1 MGILSALLHAHR
13 PRRRSA
19 FHGASMGRLASSWQA
34 DAGSINR
41 WLRYEL
47 ATLRRRSRELARSDP
62 FAAGFVS
69 SFKRNVAGPKPFVL
83 QAKAKMTDGRPN
95 RSANDQIEGLYRE
108 RCRPGN
114 WDVTGRMS
122 ASAFHRLA
130 AETWARDGEFL
141 ARYVVI
147 DDKLYLQALDIDRL
161 DEQRNENL
169 TGGGAIKMGVEV
181 NQWNRPVAYHILTEH
196 PGELGEW
203 SRGRP
208 RESERVPAS
217 DVVHIFVP
225 MWPEQVRGIPMM
237 FASMLNLW
245 HMGAFNEAAVINAR
259 IGASKIATLQTPNGQ
274 PPENMAT
281 GKDTVGNLLTDVE
294 PGTYWTLPEGVVLES
309 WDPKFPE
316 ESIETFTR
324 VVLRGAAA
332 GVGMAAHSFANDPSD
347 VNYSTARVFLLEE
360 RDNWMTFQDHYI
372 DHLCAPDLLRWMTWE
387 SVRLAGGLPESF
399 PKFAAQCRFQ
409 GKRWQWVDPQK
420 EVAAKKE
427 AVALRITSRSR
438 IAAEQGED
446 WDEIV
451 DELAEEEAT
460 AREKGVELEPK
471 PAQTQQASNAGSS
484 NQGSGGESDGDTDGD
499 AGAESNA

>member
-1 MGILSALLHAHR
+1 MGILSGLLNPAR

-19 FHGASMGRLASSWQA
+19 FGGASIGRLTSSWQA
-34 DAGSINR
+34 DPGSINR

-47 ATLRRRSRELARSDP
+47 ATMRRRARELARSDP
-62 FAAGFVS
+62 YAAGFITA
-69 SFKRNVAGPKPFVL
+69 FKRNVAGPRPFVM
-83 QAKAKMTDGRPN
+83 QAKAKMSDGRPN
-95 RSANDQIEGLYRE
+95 RSANDQIEALWKARG
-108 RCRPGN
+108 RPGN

-122 ASAFHRLA
+122 ASAWHRLA
-130 AETWARDGEFL
+130 AECWARDGEFL
-141 ARYVVI
+141 ARYVST
-147 DDKLYLQALDIDRL
+147 DGKLYLQALDIERL
-161 DEQRNENL
+161 DEQRNDNL
-169 TGGGAIKMGVEV
+169 ANGGAIKMGVEV
-181 NQWNRPVAYHILTEH
+181 NRYGRPVAYHILRDH

-203 SRGRP
+203 SRMRA
-208 RESERVPAS
+208 RDSERVPA
-217 DVVHIFVP
+217 DDIVHLFVP

-245 HMGAFNEAAVINAR
+245 HMGAFAEAAVVNAR

-274 PPENMAT
+274 APENMAT
-281 GKDTVGNLLTDVE
+281 GKDTAGNLLTDIE
-294 PGTYWTLPEGVVLES
+294 PGTYWTLPEGVELGS

-324 VVLRGAAA
+324 TVLRGAAA

-360 RDNWMTFQDHYI
+360 RDSWMTFQDHYI
-372 DHLCAPDLLRWMTWE
+372 EHFCFPDLARWLEWE
-387 SVRLAGGLPESF
+387 SLRTQGDLPVTF
-399 PKFAAQCRFQ
+399 TKFAEQCRFQ
-409 GKRWQWVDPQK
+409 GKRWQWIDPQK

-427 AVALRITSRSR
+427 AVGLRITSRSR

-471 PAQTQQASNAGSS
+471 PAQTQQASDAGNAD
-484 NQGSGGESDGDTDGD
+484 QGSGEPAGD
-499 AGAESNA
+499 ADADPEPDA